1 MCFKISSWL
10 FLTDHVCFVVVELI
24 FTGGKA
30 PVDRNALEATDARS
44 WGVLSQKDESNS
56 YYELGRKS
64 SQCTLEFLDSL
75 YQRLFCR
82 CSWVSTLE
90 PKKRYLN
97 WRGSVFQ
104 TETSWFCFTP
114 ELRSEE
120 ARAAPSRTLTIT
132 CGCNS
137 LWWNLASIIFRCE
150 SWDLAFRKTWRKA
163 LQTSG
168 QNLRISETGWFE
180 QGGVTSLEKNKV
192 QNCLNLFFLSDNMDW
207 RRQLEEK

>member
-1 MCFKISSWL
+1 MY
-10 FLTDHVCFVVVELI
+10 
-24 FTGGKA
+24 TG
-30 PVDRNALEATDARS
+30 VSR
-44 WGVLSQKDESNS
+44 
-56 YYELGRKS
+56 
-64 SQCTLEFLDSL
+64 F
-75 YQRLFCR
+75 F
-82 CSWVSTLE
+82 VSTFILSMFLGFDFG

-104 TETSWFCFTP
+104 TESSWFCFAP

-168 QNLRISETGWFE
+168 HNLRLSETGWFE
-180 QGGVTSLEKNKV
+180 QGGVTSLEKNRV
-192 QNCLNLFFLSDNMDW
+192 QNCLLFSYQTIWTEEGSWGNLLRIVLSVLVW
-207 RRQLEEK
+207 H